1 MTAVIVLKQQSRQT
15 VLASLALLAALL
27 LLTLSPTAGSNSF
40 LGNGRDLLQELAL
53 DGIGPLLRLFQ
64 TPIAASHSVYE
75 RIQGWQR
82 IEQENHKLKLE
93 LDRLRSLGVQAEELS
108 LENQRLRLLL
118 GMRPH
123 ASVQEVVARIIG
135 NSSSA
140 FARSFLVDAGQEE
153 GVAPDATALGITAQ
167 SGGGLLGRVIQ
178 TSQHTALILTLPD
191 FNSRVPVLIQRSRVR
206 AIVSGRNKPLLEME
220 FVPKGSDIRVGDL
233 VVTSGVGGVFPKGI
247 PVGRIQAIAATEE
260 TGLFH
265 LISVQPV
272 IDFDRVEEVRL
283 LLQTEPDEVPNEVA
297 EDQATPPK
305 IPAPKTSSQ
314 KIPTAEERR
323 RRDTSGQ
330 HGANGHRTAD
340 IQVTQR

>member
-1 MTAVIVLKQQSRQT
+1 MMVMKQQSRHALL
-15 VLASLALLAALL
+15 VSLALLAALL
-27 LLTLSPTAGSNSF
+27 LLTLSPTAGSNSLF
-40 LGNGRDLLQELAL
+40 GHGRDLLQELVL

-64 TPIAASHSVYE
+64 TPIAASYSVYE
-75 RIQGWQR
+75 RLHGWQR
-82 IEQENHKLKLE
+82 LEQENHKLKLE
-93 LDRLRSLGVQAEELS
+93 MDRLSSLGVQMEELS

-118 GMRPH
+118 GMRPNT
-123 ASVQEVVARIIG
+123 SPQELVARIIG

-153 GVAPDATALGITAQ
+153 GVTPDSTVLGITAQ
-167 SGGGLLGRVIQ
+167 SGGGLLGRVVQ
-178 TSQHTALILTLPD
+178 TSQHTALVLTLPD

-233 VVTSGVGGVFPKGI
+233 VVTSGVGGIFPKGI
-247 PVGRIQAIAATEE
+247 PIGRIEAIAATEE

-265 LISVQPV
+265 LISVKPS

-283 LLQTEPDEVPNEVA
+283 LLQTEPNEEPSDNIMA
-297 EDQATPPK
+297 QRGATSKGLARRPSLHK
-305 IPAPKTSSQ
+305 APTTEQRTDNETSEQ
-314 KIPTAEERR
+314 RNAR
-323 RRDTSGQ
+323 
-330 HGANGHRTAD
+330 